1 MLSIQEVDE
10 LRSLLEQRNRAKE
23 RSRDEKGRFIAE
35 SKSESVTKDL
45 SASHYKE
52 RRIKVV
58 KVPGSYGKYE
68 IRDVWLDETDKEI
81 LGVIV
86 MFAVLAIIF

>member
-1 MLSIQEVDE
+1 M
-10 LRSLLEQRNRAKE
+10 E
-23 RSRDEKGRFIAE
+23 RMRDSRGRFLPNPYE
-35 SKSESVTKDL
+35 LTTPEE
-45 SASHYKE
+45 SASRYKE

-68 IRDVWLDETDKEI
+68 IKDVWLDETDKEI